1 MTNRVST
8 IHDIRYGMIVS
19 RLIEIRKRANLSQK
33 DLAQRLNLTQP
44 DISKIE
50 RLERRLDI
58 LEFLDWLSVI
68 AEGDIQLFNQLWNE
82 INECY
87 GKSQSCRKDVGR
99 DNS

>member
-8 IHDIRYGMIVS
+8 IHDVRYRMIVT
-19 RLIEIRKRANLSQK
+19 RLIEIRKRANLPQK
-33 DLAQRLNLTQP
+33 DLAKRLNLTQP

-58 LEFLDWLSVI
+58 LEFLDWLNVI
-68 AEGDIQLFNQLWNE
+68 AEGDMELFNQLWNE

-87 GKSQSCRKDVGR
+87 GKSKSCRKETEGS
-99 DNS
+99 N

>member
-8 IHDIRYGMIVS
+8 IHDIRYGMIVA

-33 DLAQRLNLTQP
+33 DLAQRLNLAQP

-58 LEFLDWLSVI
+58 LEFLDWLNVI

-87 GKSQSCRKDVGR
+87 GKSQSCRKDVER
-99 DNS
+99 NN

>member
-8 IHDIRYGMIVS
+8 IHDISYGMIVS

-58 LEFLDWLSVI
+58 LEFLDWLNVI

-87 GKSQSCRKDVGR
+87 GKSQSCRRNIG
-99 DNS
+99 